1 MPRRMIAESALEL
14 EPELE
19 RHYQQYERLR
29 EGEVALARVL
39 LGDDSYVERVPMPK
53 YNGTTTILREPRAAV
68 RHANRLGIPTSKDA
82 HRQRAEYFEAL
93 ATTLDNAWQDLVR
106 RCIDLF
112 GNQGA
117 LVSGIYR
124 EHFPPEAQSRL
135 RFLSHGHTMAKDAWR
150 LHHYLATTRSP
161 LFS

>member
-1 MPRRMIAESALEL
+1 MPIRLIPESALEL

-19 RHYQQYERLR
+19 RHYQQYERLHG
-29 EGEVALARVL
+29 GEDALAKVL
-39 LGDDSYVERVPMPK
+39 LGDTTYVERVSMPK
-53 YNGTTTILREPRAAV
+53 HNGTTTILREPRAAV

-93 ATTLDNAWQDLVR
+93 ATTLDGAWQELVS
-106 RCIDLF
+106 RCVELF
-112 GNQGA
+112 GKHGP

-124 EHFPPEAQSRL
+124 DHFPPEAKARL
-135 RFLSHGHTMAKDAWR
+135 RFLSHGHTMAVDAQR
-150 LHHYLATTRSP
+150 LHHHLATTRSP